1 MEPQSLAFV
10 VLAILVA
17 VYVLPAL
24 LRGHDVRANM
34 RGADRYSSRLRLLKT
49 DEPRGTR
56 IADAA
61 NARRPRL
68 LPEGSRPV
76 MSRSTITAKRRT
88 EAKQALAE
96 VLQHR
101 QVRVRA
107 VNTAAS
113 RYRLLLFTAVV
124 TFGSLV
130 YVVARTG
137 VSAWTLLLPVAGAAL
152 VMWGN
157 LKLRADWRAEDAQL
171 RAEIAEHR
179 QVAGIP
185 PGVTVRVPHRSERET
200 VVAANPGPGPREGAA
215 RAVPTPAAGT
225 RIVAPPT
232 PAAGV
237 RAVAMPTPA
246 AGVRA
251 VGGKQAPAGGPRRPP
266 VPAGTW
272 RPLSEAAELT
282 EAQGTPAAGDIAGEQ
297 RSVDQ
302 RAAEP
307 RDSKRAAGSSARR
320 WWRRAAA
327 DEQASIVRTP
337 AAERSFSRQ
346 VPHVERPGSAA
357 NGTPVAGIAVGGPT
371 PTPAVGLTVGTPV
384 GGISI
389 GTPAAGMALGTPVA
403 GIPVGGAVPTPAAGL
418 TAGGATPTPAAGL
431 TVGTPVAGVPLGTP
445 ASGVRVAGAAA
456 TPAGGVAAVEG
467 DDKSWTPRPVPPPL
481 YTLQPVVHPR
491 TASPYEEPTSV
502 AQAPATPAR
511 GNQPLEISAHELAE
525 VERALTG
532 HSQLEEA
539 TRRSV
544 EDILER
550 RRDSA

>member
-1 MEPQSLAFV
+1 
-10 VLAILVA
+10 
-17 VYVLPAL
+17 
-24 LRGHDVRANM
+24 
-34 RGADRYSSRLRLLKT
+34 
-49 DEPRGTR
+49 
-56 IADAA
+56 
-61 NARRPRL
+61 
-68 LPEGSRPV
+68 

-237 RAVAMPTPA
+237 RAAAMPTPA

-282 EAQGTPAAGDIAGEQ
+282 ETQGTPAVGVRAVDVAGEQ

-302 RAAEP
+302 
-307 RDSKRAAGSSARR
+307 RAAGSSARR

-327 DEQASIVRTP
+327 DEQAPIVRTP

-346 VPHVERPGSAA
+346 VPHVERPGSAT

-418 TAGGATPTPAAGL
+418 TAGGATPTPAAGM
-431 TVGTPVAGVPLGTP
+431 P
-445 ASGVRVAGAAA
+445 VAGAAA

>member
-1 MEPQSLAFV
+1 M

-137 VSAWTLLLPVAGAAL
+137 VSVWTLLLPVACAAL

-157 LKLRADWRAEDAQL
+157 LKLRADWRAEDTQL

-185 PGVTVRVPHRSERET
+185 PGVTVRVPNRSERET
-200 VVAANPGPGPREGAA
+200 VIAANPGPGPREGAA
-215 RAVPTPAAGT
+215 RAVPTPAAG
-225 RIVAPPT
+225 
-232 PAAGV
+232 
-237 RAVAMPTPA
+237 
-246 AGVRA
+246 VRA
-251 VGGKQAPAGGPRRPP
+251 VGGKLAPAGGPRRPTVLVGGP
-266 VPAGTW
+266 RRPTVPAVTW
-272 RPLSEAAELT
+272 RPLSEAAKST
-282 EAQGTPAAGDIAGEQ
+282 EAQGTPAAGVRAGDVAGEQ

-302 RAAEP
+302 RSAEQ
-307 RDSKRAAGSSARR
+307 RDSKRAAGGFARR
-320 WWRRAAA
+320 WWRRAASTDA
-327 DEQASIVRTP
+327 EAPIVRVP
-337 AAERSFSRQ
+337 AAERSFSHQ
-346 VPHVERPGSAA
+346 VPHVERPGSVT

-389 GTPAAGMALGTPVA
+389 GTPAAGMTLGTPVA
-403 GIPVGGAVPTPAAGL
+403 GIPVGGAVS
-418 TAGGATPTPAAGL
+418 TPAAGL
-431 TVGTPVAGVPLGTP
+431 TVGTPVAGVP
-445 ASGVRVAGAAA
+445 AAGAAA
-456 TPAGGVAAVEG
+456 TPAGGVSAVGG

-491 TASPYEEPTSV
+491 TTSPYEEPTLET
-502 AQAPATPAR
+502 AATPTR
-511 GNQPLEISAHELAE
+511 GNQPLDISAHELAE

-532 HSQLEEA
+532 HSQLEEV

>member
-1 MEPQSLAFV
+1 M

-34 RGADRYSSRLRLLKT
+34 RVADRYSSRLRLLKT
-49 DEPRGTR
+49 DEPRGPR

-61 NARRPRL
+61 NSRRPRL

-76 MSRSTITAKRRT
+76 ISRSTGTAKRRA
-88 EAKQALAE
+88 EARQALAE
-96 VLQHR
+96 LLQQR
-101 QVRVRA
+101 QARVRA

-124 TFGSLV
+124 TFGSLI
-130 YVVARTG
+130 YVVVRTG
-137 VSAWTLLLPVAGAAL
+137 VSAWTLLIPVAFAAL
-152 VMWGN
+152 FMWGN
-157 LKLRADWRAEDAQL
+157 VKLRADWRKEDARL
-171 RAEIAEHR
+171 REEIAERR
-179 QVAGIP
+179 QAAGIP
-185 PGVTVRVPHRSERET
+185 PGVKVQVPSRVERET
-200 VVAANPGPGPREGAA
+200 VIAASPGHAA
-215 RAVPTPAAGT
+215 PADAGGSSGTPAAGLRSLAIPTPAAGMRSLPVPTPAAGV
-225 RIVAPPT
+225 RAVAPPT

-237 RAVAMPTPA
+237 RAV
-246 AGVRA
+246 
-251 VGGKQAPAGGPRRPP
+251 GGKRAPGGGPRRPA

-272 RPLSEAAELT
+272 RPLT
-282 EAQGTPAAGDIAGEQ
+282 ETADAGGGRTPAAGMPAVGAAEEPRPAGESGGKQ
-297 RSVDQ
+297 
-302 RAAEP
+302 
-307 RDSKRAAGSSARR
+307 AAGSSARR
-320 WWRRAAA
+320 WWRRGGAATA
-327 DEQASIVRTP
+327 DEAPIVRTP
-337 AAERSFSRQ
+337 TAERTFSRQ
-346 VPHVERPGSAA
+346 VPHVERPGSVT
-357 NGTPVAGIAVGGPT
+357 NGTPVAGIPVGGT
-371 PTPAVGLTVGTPV
+371 IPTPAAGLTVGTPV
-384 GGISI
+384 GGIST
-389 GTPAAGMALGTPVA
+389 GTPAAGMTLGTPVA
-403 GIPVGGAVPTPAAGL
+403 GIPVGGAAPTPAAGL
-418 TAGGATPTPAAGL
+418 AMGTPAAG
-431 TVGTPVAGVPLGTP
+431 VSLGTP
-445 ASGVRVAGAAA
+445 AAGVPVAGAAA

-491 TASPYEEPTSV
+491 TPSPYEEAAPV